1 MPQRPPVSVIVPFHG
16 SADDARS
23 LVAALGRLALRDGDE
38 VLVADNT
45 VDGVAEG
52 VVTQAGFRSVAAPLM
67 RSSYYARNV
76 GAEAAGNAWLL
87 FTDSDCIPPP
97 SLLDDYFA
105 TSIPD
110 GAGVVGG
117 EVRGPDNQPGL
128 VPAFQRDRRHLSVSS
143 HDRARHELPLVAT
156 ANMLVRADALWHV
169 GGFAEGVRS
178 MGDFEFVWRVRDAG
192 WDVVTSPDAWVEH
205 EFPVR
210 LRTMARKYVRYGGGS
225 AWARR
230 RNPAYRREAVGRG
243 LVRAVAGTV
252 VWTLTGRFRRGAYKL
267 MDGVVVSAGAA
278 GTLLGNVSGDVRPPP
293 APPGPRRSVVLFVD
307 LFPERSETFVVSE
320 ARALA
325 KAGHRVRVEGGLRA
339 RRPSWGAARGLATW
353 YWEDEGI
360 LRKVADTAWLVTR
373 HPGGC
378 LRDLL
383 ARRRWKREERVW
395 PLRSLASPARR
406 IVQHGDEHL
415 HAHFASAAALS
426 AQRIAA
432 LLGRTFSVTAHA
444 YDIFQTPR
452 NLDEKLR
459 VSDFATTGCDYN
471 VEHLRGRPG
480 AAGARI
486 ERVIMGVDPE
496 AFRRSRPYPGGSH
509 VVAVGRLVPK
519 KGYDVLIHA
528 VALIEPG
535 RRPCVTIVGD
545 GPEGAALAALVT
557 ERGVEDA
564 VTFAGPM
571 EPTAIRELLETAA
584 VLAMPCVVA
593 PDGDRDS
600 MPVVVKEAMAMEIPV
615 IASDEVGNP
624 EMIGPDRGVLVAPG
638 DAAALAAGLLDLLDR
653 PDAERA
659 AMGVAGRRW
668 VLEHADVGRETE
680 RLSALIEG
688 L

>member
-1 MPQRPPVSVIVPFHG
+1 MDGAVI
-16 SADDARS
+16 
-23 LVAALGRLALRDGDE
+23 AAGA
-38 VLVADNT
+38 
-45 VDGVAEG
+45 
-52 VVTQAGFRSVAAPLM
+52 
-67 RSSYYARNV
+67 V
-76 GAEAAGNAWLL
+76 GALL
-87 FTDSDCIPPP
+87 
-97 SLLDDYFA
+97 A
-105 TSIPD
+105 
-110 GAGVVGG
+110 
-117 EVRGPDNQPGL
+117 
-128 VPAFQRDRRHLSVSS
+128 
-143 HDRARHELPLVAT
+143 
-156 ANMLVRADALWHV
+156 
-169 GGFAEGVRS
+169 
-178 MGDFEFVWRVRDAG
+178 
-192 WDVVTSPDAWVEH
+192 
-205 EFPVR
+205 
-210 LRTMARKYVRYGGGS
+210 
-225 AWARR
+225 
-230 RNPAYRREAVGRG
+230 
-243 LVRAVAGTV
+243 
-252 VWTLTGRFRRGAYKL
+252 
-267 MDGVVVSAGAA
+267 
-278 GTLLGNVSGDVRPPP
+278 NVSGDVRRPPGP
-293 APPGPRRSVVLFVD
+293 SGPRRSVVVFVD
-307 LFPERSETFVVSE
+307 LFPERSETFVVAE
-320 ARALA
+320 ANALA
-325 KAGHRVRVEGGLRA
+325 EGGHRVRVEAGVRA

-360 LRKVADTAWLVTR
+360 LRKIADTAWLVAR

-383 ARRRWKREERVW
+383 ARRRWEREERVW

-415 HAHFASAAALS
+415 HAHFASSAALS
-426 AQRIAA
+426 AQRLAT

-459 VSDFATTGCDYN
+459 AANFVTTGCDYN
-471 VEHLRGRPG
+471 VEYLRARPG

-496 AFRRSRPYPGGSH
+496 AFRRATPYPGGSH

-519 KGYDVLIHA
+519 KGYDLLIDA
-528 VALIEPG
+528 VALIAPAD
-535 RRPCVTIVGD
+535 RPRVTIVGD
-545 GPEGAALAALVT
+545 GSERAALAAQIS

-564 VTFAGPM
+564 VTLAGPM
-571 EPTAIRELLETAA
+571 EPAAIRALLERAA

-624 EMIGPDRGVLVAPG
+624 EMVGPDRGVLVAPG
-638 DAAALAAGLLDLLDR
+638 DAATLEHGLRRLLDL

-668 VLEHADVGRETE
+668 VLEHADVRRETA